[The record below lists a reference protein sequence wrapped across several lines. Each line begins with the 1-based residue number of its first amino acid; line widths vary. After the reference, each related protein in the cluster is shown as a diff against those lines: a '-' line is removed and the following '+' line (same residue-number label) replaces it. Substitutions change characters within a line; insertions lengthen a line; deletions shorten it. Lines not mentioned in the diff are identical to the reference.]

1 MEQVKVEIAIQ
12 CPFCGETHS
21 VEVWEYDFY
30 DWQEGELAQNAFPYL
45 SATEREQLI
54 SGLCPMC
61 QDKIFGSCEN

>member
-61 QDKIFGSCEN
+61 QDKIFGSYED

>member
-12 CPFCGETHS
+12 CPFCGATHY

-30 DWQEGELAQNAFPYL
+30 DWQEGMLTQDAFPYL

-54 SGLCPMC
+54 SRLCPMC
-61 QDKIFGSCEN
+61 QDEIFGSNED